1 MSDSDRQILDAFIDN
16 IWIEKGLS
24 QNTLDSYRS
33 DLEQF
38 SSWLEKNNLSYIKTS
53 KKEILSYLSF
63 LFQKGLGSKT
73 VARKLSSLKSFFRY
87 LVFKSIIPNDPSSE
101 VETPK
106 LLKSIP
112 KSISEKEVE
121 ALLAAPDEKTDIGL
135 RDKTMIETLYSCGLR
150 ISELTNLELL
160 NLNLRQGVIRV
171 IGKGQ
176 KERLVPMGDQLIGLL
191 ELYISSSRKNLLNK
205 RHSDFLFLST
215 RGQRMTRQSFWHR
228 IKHYCL
234 ASGFEPDKISPHVL
248 RHAFATHLLNN
259 GADLRVVQLLLGHS
273 DLNTTQIYTE
283 VARQR
288 LKRLHTEHHPRGCL
302 LYTSPSPRDI
312 SGSRMPSSA

>member
-112 KSISEKEVE
+112 KSISENEVE

-288 LKRLHTEHHPRGCL
+288 LKRLHTEHHPRG
-302 LYTSPSPRDI
+302 
-312 SGSRMPSSA
+312 

>member
-1 MSDSDRQILDAFIDN
+1 MSDSDRLVLDAFIDN

-24 QNTLDSYRS
+24 KNTLESYRS

-38 SSWLEKNNLSYIKTS
+38 SNWLKTKDLSFSKTA
-53 KKEILSYLSF
+53 KKDILSYLSF
-63 LFQKGLGSKT
+63 LFESGLGSKT
-73 VARKLSSLKSFFRY
+73 VARKLSSLKSFFLY
-87 LVFKSIIPNDPSSE
+87 LVFKSNIQNDPSNDI
-101 VETPK
+101 ETPK

-112 KSISEKEVE
+112 KSISEKEIE
-121 ALLAAPDEKTDIGL
+121 KLLDAPDEKTDIGL

-176 KERLVPMGDQLIGLL
+176 KERLVPMGDQLISLL
-191 ELYISSSRKNLLNK
+191 ENYLVSTRKNFLKKKN
-205 RHSDFLFLST
+205 SDFLFLSS
-215 RGQRMTRQSFWHR
+215 RGQKMTRQSFWHR
-228 IKHYCL
+228 IKYYCINC
-234 ASGFEPDKISPHVL
+234 GFEPEKISPHVL

-288 LKRLHTEHHPRGCL
+288 LKRLHTEHHPRG
-302 LYTSPSPRDI
+302 
-312 SGSRMPSSA
+312 

>member
-87 LVFKSIIPNDPSSE
+87 LVFKSIIQNDPSSE

-288 LKRLHTEHHPRGCL
+288 LKRLHTEHHPRG
-302 LYTSPSPRDI
+302 
-312 SGSRMPSSA
+312 

>member
-38 SSWLEKNNLSYIKTS
+38 SKWLEKNNLSYLKTS

-234 ASGFEPDKISPHVL
+234 ASGFESDKISPHVL

-288 LKRLHTEHHPRGCL
+288 LKRLHTEHHPRG
-302 LYTSPSPRDI
+302 
-312 SGSRMPSSA
+312 

>member
-38 SSWLEKNNLSYIKTS
+38 SIWLEKNNLTYSKTS

-87 LVFKSIIPNDPSSE
+87 LVFKSIITIDPSSE

-121 ALLAAPDEKTDIGL
+121 ALLAAPDAKTDIGL

-150 ISELTNLELL
+150 ISELINLELL

-176 KERLVPMGDQLIGLL
+176 KERLVPMGDQLINLL
-191 ELYISSSRKNLLNK
+191 NLYISSSRKNLLSNK
-205 RHSDFLFLST
+205 HSDFLFLSN

-234 ASGFEPDKISPHVL
+234 DSGFEPEKISPHVL

-288 LKRLHTEHHPRGCL
+288 LKRLHTEHHPRG
-302 LYTSPSPRDI
+302 
-312 SGSRMPSSA
+312 

>member
-1 MSDSDRQILDAFIDN
+1 MSYSDRQILDAFIDN

-288 LKRLHTEHHPRGCL
+288 LKRLHTEHHPRG
-302 LYTSPSPRDI
+302 
-312 SGSRMPSSA
+312 

>member
-38 SSWLEKNNLSYIKTS
+38 SKWLKKNNLSYLKTS

-63 LFQKGLGSKT
+63 LFQKGLGRKT

-176 KERLVPMGDQLIGLL
+176 KERLVPMGDQLIALL
-191 ELYISSSRKNLLNK
+191 ELYISSSRKNLLSK

-288 LKRLHTEHHPRGCL
+288 LKRLHTEHHPRG
-302 LYTSPSPRDI
+302 
-312 SGSRMPSSA
+312 

>member
-87 LVFKSIIPNDPSSE
+87 LVFKSIISNDPSSE

-288 LKRLHTEHHPRGCL
+288 LKRLHTEHHPRG
-302 LYTSPSPRDI
+302 
-312 SGSRMPSSA
+312 